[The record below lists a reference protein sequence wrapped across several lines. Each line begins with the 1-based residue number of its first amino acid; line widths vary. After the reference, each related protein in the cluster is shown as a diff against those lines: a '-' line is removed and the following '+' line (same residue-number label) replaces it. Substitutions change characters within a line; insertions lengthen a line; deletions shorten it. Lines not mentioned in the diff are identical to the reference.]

1 MRLLLI
7 TISVLAASSTS
18 AATGFLDKTPAEA
31 YDDLSPWLE
40 SSLDQ
45 LFDDRV
51 TLGDIIIYIIVGFV
65 GLGIGSVVIKI
76 IGTIRR
82 QARQALNIRGLK
94 TGIFIIVVVF
104 IIILLIMFL
113 M

>member
-45 LFDDRV
+45 LFDDRI
-51 TLGDIIIYIIVGFV
+51 TLGDIIIGFV
-65 GLGIGSVVIKI
+65 GLGIGGVVIKI

-94 TGIFIIVVVF
+94 TGIIIIIVVF
-104 IIILLIMFL
+104 FIILLIMFL
-113 M
+113 I

>member
-7 TISVLAASSTS
+7 VLVAGLMAGCS
-18 AATGFLDKTPAEA
+18 FLDKTPAEA

-45 LFDDRV
+45 LFDDRI

-65 GLGIGSVVIKI
+65 GLGIGGVVIKI

-94 TGIFIIVVVF
+94 TGIFIIIVVF
-104 IIILLIMFL
+104 FIILLIMFL
-113 M
+113 I